1 MKLLK
6 KRMFTVCARLQTPEI
21 AWRILFGLFSECD
34 TDRENF
40 GVAVNGDILI
50 ER

>member
-34 TDRENF
+34 RDREN
-40 GVAVNGDILI
+40 GVAANGDILI